1 MTDCFT
7 APIGRRKTFWTT
19 QPCGTRI
26 SCGNECATFG
36 LRIYRRDDECGIV
49 CDNTGEPGCKAP
61 YDQIERT
68 IDTTNPVVSLAL
80 NILLT
85 NGRKPDATCGYRPG
99 QRGGHWSDS
108 FRDDGMTAGSLLRTL
123 PATASIRDSIR
134 LARAYAQSDLSKL
147 VTLGY
152 AQSVKVDARYIG
164 GNAMSLDATIY
175 GQSGTTSNVGITGN
189 RSNNSWVWG

>member
-1 MTDCFT
+1 MTECFT

-19 QPCGTRI
+19 QPCGTRL

-36 LRIYRRDDECGIV
+36 LRFNRADECGAA
-49 CDNTGEPGCKAP
+49 CDNTTPLGCSKP
-61 YDQIERT
+61 VDQIERT
-68 IDTTNPVVSLAL
+68 IDTTNSIVSLAL

-123 PATASIRDSIR
+123 PATASIRDSVQ
-134 LARAYAQSDLSKL
+134 LARGYAQADLSKL

-152 AQSVKVDARYIG
+152 AQSVDVQTAYLG
-164 GNAMSLDATIY
+164 GNAMSLDATIF
-175 GQSGTTSNVGITGN
+175 GQSGLTSNVGITGS
-189 RSNNSWVWG
+189 RSNNSWLWG